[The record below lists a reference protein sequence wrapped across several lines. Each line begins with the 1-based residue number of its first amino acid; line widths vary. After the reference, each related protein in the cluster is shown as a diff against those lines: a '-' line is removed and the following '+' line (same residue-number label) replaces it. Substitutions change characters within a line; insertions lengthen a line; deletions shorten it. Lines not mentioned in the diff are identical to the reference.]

1 MSARVEPA
9 ILFQRYLDDYTHV
22 FHQSLYTSL
31 QQLDTPF
38 ASLSQEHQQ
47 ELIQGILASIQQTL
61 RQLPAQEMQAEE
73 NDDQQDDTPQT
84 LPATSLASIS
94 NDSEDIKPLQEKLH
108 QSETRLRTIIEHNAD
123 PIVVC
128 SDGIVRFVNPAAEE
142 LFGRSCNELIG
153 SELGIPFV
161 AGSEAEVDIVVD
173 KLGTRRVA
181 EMRVVEIAWENA
193 PAYLASFRDI
203 TTRKQLEEEMEH
215 KIQERTLMLRQTTE
229 RLLVEL
235 TEREKA
241 EQVVQGRDAI
251 FEAIEFAAQYFLTS
265 TSLQQGIQGILERL
279 GRATGVSQV
288 TLFKLQSLSEQGIH
302 LTPHALWKPS
312 FQPQKTATEG
322 DEHIQP
328 PPQSEQAMAGETA
341 SIDPKTRNFPRW
353 IERLRKGLSIYG
365 DVRVLPPTER
375 KVLEKQH
382 IRSIAVIPIFVQQ
395 NWWGFLEF
403 DECVEERAWLLSEAE
418 ALKAVANMVGVAI
431 QRERVQK
438 ALQQSEER
446 FRMIA
451 DFSYDWVYW
460 VGPQGDLLYTS
471 PSCERITG
479 YPPAEFHRSPERI
492 VSLVSPEDRIYL
504 QNVFQ
509 KEVSDHHEALSCDF
523 RITTRH
529 GEERWIN
536 WVAQPVYDEDGS
548 WHGWR
553 VSNRDI
559 TERVYE
565 EQRLRKREATYRAMF
580 EKSPAI
586 KILIDQESGT
596 IVDANPAACHFYG
609 YSLEVL
615 RTKQRKD
622 INLLLAQQGDEEKQR
637 ITDDPHS
644 FLTTRHQLASADIRD
659 VEEYIVPIEVHNRT
673 LLYSIVH
680 DITDRLQAR
689 QTIQDNEERFR
700 EFIEET
706 DNLVSKVDAA
716 GRFLYVNNASEK
728 LFGYPP
734 DACLERLVFD
744 FIHAEDRKRSQV
756 AFEMWLQRRA
766 THATFENRVVHRNGA
781 IFYLRW
787 TINLHYDE
795 AGHATSVNSI
805 AHDITELKRVE
816 QALRESEARYR
827 AISDLISDFAY
838 SLRIETDEAIFLEWA
853 TDALS
858 RTTGFSLE
866 TLQSRGGWDSL
877 IHPEDVRMVKQH
889 RGWLMAGQASDV
901 FEFRII
907 TRNGETRWLRNHSR
921 PVWDSVQRRV
931 ARIYGACQ
939 DITERVRTE
948 KALRESELRYRQLV
962 ELSPDI
968 ILVQCEDTLVFINE
982 EGARRLG
989 AETSQQIVGNSLL
1002 DYIAPDSRK
1011 VVQEQL
1017 LLFLEGKKTRTPF
1030 IEEQFLRFDGT
1041 VIDVEMAASPFNH
1054 QGQPAVLIIAR
1065 DITERKQVAEA
1076 LRESEQKFRGFFEQ
1090 SRDGLVLT
1098 DDQGAIIEW
1107 SSGAEHI
1114 WGFKREEAVH
1124 QPIWDVLFQATPA
1137 DAQNTLSYEQIK
1149 ANTLELLQ
1157 TGHMPSLLNRWV
1169 WREVQRPDGMRRYVH
1184 SLMFSIKME
1193 KGILLGNITRD
1204 ITEQKHVE
1212 EELQRA
1218 WQAAE
1223 AASQTK
1229 SEFLANM
1236 SHEIRTPLN
1245 AIIGMSTLLFNTPL
1259 TTEQQDFVETIRA
1272 SSDALLTQIN
1282 DILDFSKIEAG
1293 RLTLEHQLFNV
1304 CACIEESFDLV
1315 AERAAEKHIEL
1326 AYRIDEQIPCV
1337 FLGDLT
1343 RVRQII
1349 VNLLSNGVKFTEQ
1362 GEVVISVSED
1372 KEETSQPQTSEPS
1385 STITLHFEVQDTG
1398 IGISHD
1404 SLNSLFK
1411 SFSQIDTSS
1420 TRKYGGSGLGLV
1432 MSQRLTELMG
1442 GTMWIESAVGVG
1454 TIFHVTLT
1462 FENVVDKRKE
1472 TWPDQWT
1479 LLASMRKHPG
1489 KELAGKNALLVQQ
1502 DTISN
1507 RFFEHWLNLWGIETV
1522 RTGTGQEGVDIFQTP
1537 SSFDIIFVDETLP
1550 DMAGIEVVQSLRS
1563 SAQSNLPPL
1572 ALLAF
1577 PDTLLRYSSAE
1588 DLDITAVLLKPIKPS
1603 YLYTILPDILTRK
1616 SLAEE
1621 SKPPVEVTIDA
1632 HMGLEHPLHILLA
1645 EDNTLNQKIA
1655 LHLLQRMGYRADIAA
1670 NGIEVLNALRRQT
1683 YDVVLMD
1690 VQMPEMDGIKATQR
1704 IRTYGSV
1711 ERQPWIIAMTAYAM
1725 EGDRERCLAAGMND
1739 YVSKPVRV
1747 KELIAAL
1754 LRASDTRKQF
1764 VAADE
1769 HASDNVQ
1776 TSEELPAHPMQ
1787 ETDAPEPTSTPEAGE
1802 AILFSAP
1809 DASAP
1814 PLDREAYQQ
1823 FCHLLGENESAII
1836 QEMIALFLE
1845 ETPHKIAELQQAVEQ
1860 HDAQRLAYTA
1870 HALKSSCAQIGAIPL
1885 SELCQQMESAGQTNH
1900 LADSELLLVHIKAEY
1915 ERVQAVLPAES
1926 EQDPVSSPDDQ
1937 ADGGDPRL

>member
-9 ILFQRYLDDYTHV
+9 ILFQRYLDDYAHV

-38 ASLSQEHQQ
+38 ASLSQQHQQ

-61 RQLPAQEMQAEE
+61 RQLPAQEIQAEAY
-73 NDDQQDDTPQT
+73 DTQQGDTPQT
-84 LPATSLASIS
+84 LPETSPASI
-94 NDSEDIKPLQEKLH
+94 NNESEGIKPLQEKLH

-128 SDGIVRFVNPAAEE
+128 SEGIVCFVNPAAEKM
-142 LFGRSCNELIG
+142 FGRSCNELLG

-173 KLGTRRVA
+173 TQGTRRVA

-241 EQVVQGRDAI
+241 EQAVQGRDAI

-265 TSLQQGIQGILERL
+265 TSLQEGIQGILERL

-288 TLFKLQSLSEQGIH
+288 ILFTLQSLTEQGMN
-302 LTPHALWKPS
+302 LTPHTLWKPS
-312 FQPQKTATEG
+312 FQQQKTASEAN
-322 DEHIQP
+322 EYIQSAS
-328 PPQSEQAMAGETA
+328 SEANLAGEAA

-353 IERLRKGLSIYG
+353 MERLRKGLSIYG

-418 ALKAVANMVGVAI
+418 ALKAVANMIGVAI

-492 VSLVSPEDRIYL
+492 VSLVPPEDRTHL

-580 EKSPAI
+580 EKSPAV
-586 KILIDQESGT
+586 KILIDQDSGT

-609 YSLEVL
+609 YPLEVL
-615 RTKQRKD
+615 RTKQHKD
-622 INLLLAQQGDEEKQR
+622 INLPLPEQAEEEQQQPTDEH
-637 ITDDPHS
+637 HS
-644 FLTTRHQLASADIRD
+644 LLTTRHQLASADIRD
-659 VEEYIVPIEVHNRT
+659 VEEYSVPIEVHNRT

-689 QTIQDNEERFR
+689 RTIQDNEERFR

-706 DNLVSKVDAA
+706 DNLVSKVDAT
-716 GRFLYVNNASEK
+716 GRFLYVNKASEK

-734 DACLERLVFD
+734 EACLDRLVFD

-766 THATFENRVVHRNGA
+766 THATFENRVVHRSGA
-781 IFYLRW
+781 TFYLRW
-787 TINLHYDE
+787 TINLHYDD

-805 AHDITELKRVE
+805 AHDITELKRIE

-838 SLRIETDEAIFLEWA
+838 SLRIETDETIILEWA

-866 TLQSRGGWDSL
+866 TLQSRGGWDSMV
-877 IHPEDVRMVKQH
+877 HPEDVRMVKQH
-889 RGWLMAGQASDV
+889 RGWLIAGQASDV

-968 ILVQCEDTLVFINE
+968 ILVQCDDTLVFINE

-989 AETSQQIVGNSLL
+989 AENAQQIVGNSLL
-1002 DYIAPDSRK
+1002 DYVAPDSRK

-1017 LLFLEGKKTRTPF
+1017 HLFLEGKKTRTPF

-1041 VIDVEMAASPFNH
+1041 MIDVEMAASPFNH

-1090 SRDGLVLT
+1090 SRDGLALT

-1114 WGFKREEAVH
+1114 WGVKREQAVH
-1124 QPIWDVLFQATPA
+1124 QPIWDVLFQVTP
-1137 DAQNTLSYEQIK
+1137 DDTQNTLSYEQIK
-1149 ANTLELLQ
+1149 ANTIELLQ

-1169 WREVQRPDGMRRYVH
+1169 WREVQRPDGTRRHVH
-1184 SLMFSIKME
+1184 SLMFAIKME
-1193 KGILLGNITRD
+1193 KGIFLGNITRD

-1212 EELQRA
+1212 AELQRA

-1223 AASQTK
+1223 AASRTK

-1315 AERAAEKHIEL
+1315 AEYAAEKHIEL
-1326 AYRIDEQIPCV
+1326 AYRIEEHLPCV

-1343 RVRQII
+1343 RVRQIL

-1372 KEETSQPQTSEPS
+1372 KEETSEPQTGESAA
-1385 STITLHFEVQDTG
+1385 TITLHFEVQDTG
-1398 IGISHD
+1398 IGISQD

-1411 SFSQIDTSS
+1411 SFSQVDTSS

-1442 GTMWIESAVGVG
+1442 GTMWIESAIGVG

-1462 FENVVDKRKE
+1462 FEKVVDKRKE
-1472 TWPDQWT
+1472 TWPDQWN
-1479 LLASMRKHPG
+1479 LLASMRKQPE
-1489 KELAGKNALLVQQ
+1489 KELADKNALLVQQ

-1522 RTGTGQEGVDIFQTP
+1522 RAGTGQEGVDIVQTP

-1563 SAQSNLPPL
+1563 SPQSTSPPL

-1588 DLDITAVLLKPIKPS
+1588 ELDITAVLLKPIKPS

-1616 SLAEE
+1616 SLPEE
-1621 SKPPVEVTIDA
+1621 SKPPVAVTIDA
-1632 HMGLEHPLHILLA
+1632 QMGQEHPLHILLA

-1655 LHLLQRMGYRADIAA
+1655 LHLLQRMGYRADVAA

-1754 LRASDTRKQF
+1754 LRASEARKQF
-1764 VAADE
+1764 VAAEE
-1769 HASDNVQ
+1769 HASESTH
-1776 TSEELPAHPMQ
+1776 TSTEELPARPMQ
-1787 ETDAPEPTSTPEAGE
+1787 ETDDPEPTSQQETGKDSF
-1802 AILFSAP
+1802 FSSSE
-1809 DASAP
+1809 ASAP
-1814 PLDREAYQQ
+1814 PLDHDAYQQ
-1823 FCHLLGENESAII
+1823 FCHLLGENEPAVIR
-1836 QEMIALFLE
+1836 EMITLFLE

-1860 HDAQRLAYTA
+1860 HDAERLAYTA

-1885 SELCQQMESAGQTNH
+1885 SELCQQMESIGQTNQ
-1900 LADSELLLVHIKAEY
+1900 LADSELLLVHMKAEY
-1915 ERVQAVLPAES
+1915 DRVQAVLLAES
-1926 EQDPVSSPDDQ
+1926 EQEPGSHPDEQ
-1937 ADGGDPRL
+1937 TDGGDTRS